1 MCDVLI
7 IGGGA
12 SGIVASIYAKNEFN
26 KVVVLERNSDILKKL
41 LMTGNGRCNYL
52 NEVYSMNNYH
62 SNNIDIADKIISS
75 ENISKVKEFFDSL
88 GIIPK
93 IKNGYFYPSTNQ
105 AVTIKDVLK
114 DKAISIGVDIRCDSL
129 VTDIKKVNDKFKVIC
144 NDEEILCDKLIIST
158 GSYAYPNT
166 GSDGMGYNFLKKFN
180 HTIIKPLPA
189 LVPLISNF
197 KYLKEWDGV
206 RSDVK
211 LELFED
217 NKYIASESG
226 EVQLTNYGISGICTF
241 NLSHFVTRGLDLGKK
256 EVIKINFVPFI
267 ETLITPWMDNYA
279 KKNKNKNLDKL
290 LSGFINKKIASIIL
304 KVSNLDKDL
313 YYKDLSNDEKL
324 TLCKNLRSLEVEII
338 STKSFDNAQVVNGGV
353 SLEEINPK
361 TMESLKV
368 NNLYIIGELLDINGN
383 CGGYNLTTCWISG
396 MMAGCDINDKN

>member
-226 EVQLTNYGISGICTF
+226 EVQLTNYGISGIMYF
-241 NLSHFVTRGLDLGKK
+241 
-256 EVIKINFVPFI
+256 
-267 ETLITPWMDNYA
+267 
-279 KKNKNKNLDKL
+279 
-290 LSGFINKKIASIIL
+290 
-304 KVSNLDKDL
+304 
-313 YYKDLSNDEKL
+313 
-324 TLCKNLRSLEVEII
+324 
-338 STKSFDNAQVVNGGV
+338 
-353 SLEEINPK
+353 
-361 TMESLKV
+361 
-368 NNLYIIGELLDINGN
+368 
-383 CGGYNLTTCWISG
+383 
-396 MMAGCDINDKN
+396 